1 MSTPLKVVFAGTPD
15 FAARHLQGLID
26 SPHQIVA
33 VMSQPDRPAGRG
45 KRLQPTPVK
54 AVALEAELPVWQP
67 VSLKNAE
74 GEATLSQYNADI
86 LVVVAYGLI
95 LPTAI
100 LDIPRLGCLN
110 VHASLL
116 PRWRGA
122 APVQRAIE
130 AGDTETGI
138 SIMTMEPGLD
148 TGPVL
153 LTRTLPI
160 SSDHTSGALLDDL
173 AQLGVTALID
183 SLENIDTLLAT
194 AAPQD
199 DSEATYAHKISKQEG
214 ALNWSAAADALARR
228 VRAFHPAPGCY
239 THLGGD
245 RLKVLSA
252 HAVDKP
258 HEGRSGEIIAAD
270 ESGIRVG
277 CGEGQLVITEAQL
290 PGAKA
295 QPVATLLRGHH
306 ARFQPGQRLGDAH
319 FG

>member
-1 MSTPLKVVFAGTPD
+1 MPTPLKVVFAGTPD

-45 KRLQPTPVK
+45 KRLQPSPVK
-54 AVALEAELPVWQP
+54 ALALEAALPIWQP
-67 VSLKNAE
+67 ASLKNADS
-74 GEATLSQYNADI
+74 EAILSQYDADI

-95 LPTAI
+95 LPAAI
-100 LDIPRLGCLN
+100 LAIPRLGCLN

-130 AGDTETGI
+130 AGDTETGV
-138 SIMTMEPGLD
+138 SIMAMEPGLD

-153 LTRTLPI
+153 LARTLPI
-160 SSDHTSGALLDDL
+160 SADHTSGTLLDDV
-173 AQLGVTALID
+173 AQLGVAALID
-183 SLENIDTLLAT
+183 SLENIHALLAT

-199 DSEATYAHKISKQEG
+199 DSEANYAHKISKQEG
-214 ALNWSAAADALARR
+214 ALDWSLAATALARR

-252 HAVDKP
+252 HAIDEP
-258 HEGRSGEIIAAD
+258 HEGSSGEIITAD
-270 ESGIRVG
+270 ERGIRVS

-295 QPVATLLRGHH
+295 QSVATFLRGHQ
-306 ARFQPGQRLGDAH
+306 ARFQPGQRLGEADPH
-319 FG
+319 

>member
-15 FAARHLQGLID
+15 FAAQHLQSLID
-26 SPHQIVA
+26 SPHQVVA

-45 KRLQPTPVK
+45 KRLQTSPVK
-54 AVALEAELPVWQP
+54 TAALKAELPVWQP
-67 VSLKNAE
+67 ASLKTADS
-74 GEATLSQYNADI
+74 EAVLSQYEADI

-95 LPTAI
+95 LPAAI

-138 SIMTMEPGLD
+138 SIMAMEPGLD

-160 SSDHTSGALLDDL
+160 RADHTSGGLLDDL
-173 AQLGVTALID
+173 AQLGVTALTNC
-183 SLENIDTLLAT
+183 LENIDILLAA

-199 DSEATYAHKISKQEG
+199 DSEASYAHKIAKQEG
-214 ALNWSAAADALARR
+214 ALNWSSDAAVLARR
-228 VRAFHPAPGCY
+228 VRAFHPAPGSY
-239 THLGGD
+239 TDLEGD

-252 HAVDKP
+252 HAIDES
-258 HEGRSGEIIAAD
+258 HLGASGEIVAAD
-270 ESGIRVG
+270 ETGIRVG
-277 CGEGQLVITEAQL
+277 CGKGQLVITEAQL

-295 QPVATLLRGHH
+295 QSVATLLQGHA
-306 ARFQPGQRLGDAH
+306 ARFQPGQRLGDASPS
-319 FG
+319 

>member
-26 SPHQIVA
+26 SPHQIVL

-45 KRLQPTPVK
+45 KRLQPSPVK
-54 AVALEAELPVWQP
+54 AMALDAGLPIWQP
-67 VSLKNAE
+67 TLLKSADS
-74 GEATLSQYNADI
+74 EAILSQYEADI

-95 LPTAI
+95 LPAAI
-100 LDIPRLGCLN
+100 LGIPKLGCLN

-130 AGDTETGI
+130 WGDTDTGV
-138 SIMTMEPGLD
+138 SIMAMEPGLD

-160 SSDHTSGALLDDL
+160 SSGHTGGTLLEDL

-183 SLENIDTLLAT
+183 SLENIDTLLAK

-199 DSEATYAHKISKQEG
+199 DSEATYAHKIEKQEG
-214 ALNWSAAADALARR
+214 ALDWSATAALLARQ

-239 THLGGD
+239 TLLGGD
-245 RLKVLSA
+245 RLKVLAA
-252 HAVDKP
+252 HAIDEA
-258 HEGRSGEIIAAD
+258 HHGSAGEIVTAD
-270 ESGIRVG
+270 ELGIRVS

-295 QPVATLLRGHH
+295 QSVATLLRGNQ
-306 ARFQPGQRLGDAH
+306 ARFQPGQRLGDANLT
-319 FG
+319 

>member
-1 MSTPLKVVFAGTPD
+1 MSTPLKVVFAGTPN

-45 KRLQPTPVK
+45 KRLQPPPVK

-67 VSLKNAE
+67 ASLKNAD
-74 GEATLSQYNADI
+74 GEATLSQYHADI

-100 LDIPRLGCLN
+100 LNIPRLGCLN